1 VSAVGLGTGKLILA
15 GEVHVGGS
23 DGRGFGRAVVW
34 SLVFPLAQGTRRKGR
49 RGSRV
54 EACMKVAGEG
64 RKRKETEGKGR
75 ETGGENEME

>member
-1 VSAVGLGTGKLILA
+1 
-15 GEVHVGGS
+15 
-23 DGRGFGRAVVW
+23 
-34 SLVFPLAQGTRRKGR
+34 VFPLAQGTRRKGR